1 MVDEIGLLWYFDERC
16 NGKWS
21 YGWMCLWKMD
31 RREGKDRGE
40 GRAIAGV
47 VSEVDDRAGVF
58 TDLLVIFK
66 LFFILLILFC
76 FLFYSFRPLIN
87 RL

>member
-40 GRAIAGV
+40 GREIAGV
-47 VSEVDDRAGVF
+47 VSEVNGRAGVF
-58 TDLLVIFK
+58 TDLLVIII
-66 LFFILLILFC
+66 LFFIPLILFC
-76 FLFYSFRPLIN
+76 FFFYSCRP
-87 RL
+87 